1 MSIIAQFL
9 RHPLRTGA
17 VAASSARLARAM
29 TEGIG
34 IETASVVV
42 ELGPGTGAITDA
54 ILPRMA
60 PNARLVLVELNPAL
74 AARMAARYPDPRV
87 RVVQGSAADLIE
99 LVAPGTVDVV
109 VSGLP
114 WTVMPAAVQGRIL
127 RAVDEVL
134 RPEGQFTTF
143 AYLHAARTPLA
154 RQFLGQLAGLFGSV
168 ERGGAVWSNLP
179 PARVLRASLPR
190 ARRTPQDVG
199 SGHPGAIGCQ

>member
-29 TEGIG
+29 TEDIG
-34 IETASVVV
+34 IETASLIV

-54 ILPRMA
+54 ILPRMG
-60 PNARLVLVELNPAL
+60 PKARLVLVELNPAL

-87 RVVQGSAADLIE
+87 QVVQGSAADLVE

-114 WTVMPAAVQGRIL
+114 WTVMPGAVQGRIL

-134 RPEGQFTTF
+134 RPDGRFTTF

-154 RQFLGQLAGLFGSV
+154 RQFLEQLAGQFGSQ
-168 ERGGAVWSNLP
+168 ERGATVWSNLP
-179 PARVLRASLPR
+179 PARVLRAAQPR
-190 ARRTPQDVG
+190 ARQTPLDIG
-199 SGHPGAIGCQ
+199 SGGSGSKRQ

>member
-17 VAASSARLARAM
+17 VAASSARLAGAM
-29 TEGIG
+29 TENIG
-34 IETASVVV
+34 IETASLIV

-74 AARMAARYPDPRV
+74 ADRIAARYSDPRV
-87 RVVQGSAADLIE
+87 RVVQGSAADLVE
-99 LVAPGTVDVV
+99 LVTPGTADVV

-134 RPEGQFTTF
+134 RPDGQFTTF

-154 RQFLGQLAGLFGSV
+154 RQFVTQLGGLFGSL
-168 ERGGAVWSNLP
+168 ERGTTVWSNLP
-179 PARVLRASLPR
+179 PARVLRAAQPR
-190 ARRTPQDVG
+190 ARQTPLDAHAGGDGG
-199 SGHPGAIGCQ
+199 SRSQ

>member
-29 TEGIG
+29 TENIG
-34 IETASVVV
+34 IETASLVV

-74 AARMAARYPDPRV
+74 ATRMAARYPDPRV

-114 WTVMPAAVQGRIL
+114 WTVMPTAVQGRIL

-134 RPEGQFTTF
+134 RPDGQFTTF

-154 RQFLGQLAGLFGSV
+154 RQFLGQLAGLFGSL

>member
-29 TEGIG
+29 TEDIG
-34 IETASVVV
+34 IETASLIV

-60 PNARLVLVELNPAL
+60 PNARLILVELNPAL

-87 RVVQGSAADLIE
+87 EVVQGSAADLVE

-127 RAVDEVL
+127 RAVDAAL
-134 RPEGQFTTF
+134 RPDGQFTTF

-154 RQFLGQLAGLFGSV
+154 RQFLGQLAGQFGALQ
-168 ERGGAVWSNLP
+168 RGATVWSNLP
-179 PARVLRASLPR
+179 PARVLRAAQPR
-190 ARRTPQDVG
+190 ARQTPLDIG
-199 SGHPGAIGCQ
+199 SGGSAHPPRQ